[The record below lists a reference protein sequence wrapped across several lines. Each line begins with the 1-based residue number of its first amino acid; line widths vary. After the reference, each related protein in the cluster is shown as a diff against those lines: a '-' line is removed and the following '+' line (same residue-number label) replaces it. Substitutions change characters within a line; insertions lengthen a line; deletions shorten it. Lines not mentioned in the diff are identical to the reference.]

1 MITTKNDI
9 GQWFEEGV
17 KQDYLYMA
25 VIGDYYNDED
35 YPKFFKT
42 YESLQEKVKNPGS
55 MQKVMETYDLSK
67 DMWEQLSNRRNFV

>member
-17 KQDYLYMA
+17 ENEFKYMA

-42 YESLQEKVKNPGS
+42 YNELQETVKNPGN
-55 MQKVMETYDLSK
+55 MQKIMETYDLSK
-67 DMWEQLSNRRNFV
+67 DMWEQLNNRRNFV